1 MRRRAYT
8 AAAGLAA
15 ALLFSPAGTLAGD
28 VQTAPPTLEGR
39 YLADGDAT
47 KTITI
52 TPLARGVYRVVA
64 DQWEGVGLFDGTSY
78 WGVFRHGHQASPP
91 GLAGASGTHRARLGP
106 DGSLAV
112 RGEFTAGRT
121 GSFETVW
128 KPERIATPPGQPA
141 LPIPTFEHP
150 VWPRETPPAPN
161 GFPKLGDYVYVEELP
176 EALRKVQPVYPQAAR
191 DAGIEGTVLIQ
202 ALVGED
208 GLVKD
213 THVVK
218 SIPGLDES
226 AEASVRQWVFKPARA
241 RAKPVAVWVAVPVR
255 FSLR

>member
-1 MRRRAYT
+1 VNRRAYT

-15 ALLFSPAGTLAGD
+15 ALLFPPAEAPADD
-28 VQTAPPTLEGR
+28 VQRATQTLEGR

-47 KTITI
+47 KAVTI

-64 DQWEGVGLFDGTSY
+64 EQWEGVGLFDGTSY
-78 WGVFRHGHQASPP
+78 WGVFRHGRPPSPP
-91 GLAGASGTHRARLGP
+91 GLAGACGTHQVLLGP

-128 KPERIATPPGQPA
+128 KPERIATPPA
-141 LPIPTFEHP
+141 LPIPRFEHP
-150 VWPRETPPAPN
+150 VWPREAPPAPN
-161 GFPKLGDYVYVEELP
+161 GLPKLGDYVYVEELP
-176 EALRKVQPVYPQAAR
+176 EAVRKVVPIYPQAAR

-208 GLVKD
+208 GLVKE
-213 THVVK
+213 TRVTK
-218 SIPGLDES
+218 SSPGLDES
-226 AEASVRQWVFKPARA
+226 AEASVRQWVLKPARTKE
-241 RAKPVAVWVAVPVR
+241 KPVAVWVAVPVR